1 MKKEALFVF
10 ISLLLLVTFV
20 SAAVELEESEINTEE
35 FELQQNVPLKING
48 KSIILRDD
56 GVNEAYV
63 LVDEVDGTI
72 IFGKFEWINGVSIM
86 LLNIHETNVHR
97 NLTAFVNITTYGSCG
112 DGICHERESCCT
124 DCGCKIQEEVCLDNQ
139 CSRAEA
145 NECTT
150 DLQCLD
156 DRTCTIDICEGVPRK
171 CVHRLVKTCING
183 DNCCAPGCN
192 INDDRDCASNTIEC
206 MVNEDCEIG
215 EKCSGITHLC
225 YKVEPRLVLKT
236 SLEPEISSELNPL
249 SVPAGTNNSKN
260 KWQPQSIIVLE
271 ILIIT
276 FLIFGWKYMFK

>member
-124 DCGCKIQEEVCLDNQ
+124 DCGCSQNNEACLNNICVLNNSKEYLEFLEPIPDYEIII
-139 CSRAEA
+139 S
-145 NECTT
+145 ECNA
-150 DLQCLD
+150 D
-156 DRTCTIDICEGVPRK
+156 E
-171 CVHRLVKTCING
+171 
-183 DNCCAPGCN
+183 
-192 INDDRDCASNTIEC
+192 DCAQ
-206 MVNEDCEIG
+206 G
-215 EKCSGITHLC
+215 EKCSGITSLC
-225 YKVEPRLVLKT
+225 YKIENIEETILSAQPVIACKT
-236 SLEPEISSELNPL
+236 NNECDDDDKCTRETCRKGQCLYGEIEDCREQIKLLTEEAIIQEDIKSNWLFKNKGSVIIILSELL
-249 SVPAGTNNSKN
+249 LIAF
-260 KWQPQSIIVLE
+260 
-271 ILIIT
+271 IL
-276 FLIFGWKYMFK
+276 FGWNSFLG